1 MMWKQKR
8 ICVSLMVFG
17 ALLGAQPRAEAQ
29 SDQQVSVAE
38 AARRARE
45 QKKDAAKPVTVVTND
60 TLEPAK
66 TETPGVTQAAVTSA
80 AGAAQGSDLTVA
92 SATVGQQGAGGS
104 TGTPAAKESPADEA
118 ASKAA
123 LKALRQEIADK
134 QTEVD
139 LAQRELT
146 LASDDFYS
154 KPDFS
159 QDTGGK
165 AKLDAMQSTVAQKQD
180 ELAQLKA
187 KLPAGASAEEEKPA
201 PDQQAQ
207 PEQSQQTQPPQQ
219 P

>member
-1 MMWKQKR
+1 MWKLKR
-8 ICVSLMVFG
+8 VCVSLIVFG
-17 ALLGAQPRAEAQ
+17 ALLALMPRAQAQ
-29 SDQQVSVAE
+29 SEQQVSVAE

-60 TLEPAK
+60 TLEPARN
-66 TETPGVTQAAVTSA
+66 ETPAAAPAAATNL
-80 AGAAQGSDLTVA
+80 AGAAQQGTDLTVA
-92 SATVGQQGAGGS
+92 SATGSQQAATGA
-104 TGTPAAKESPADEA
+104 TGNPATKEAPADDA
-118 ASKAA
+118 TSKVE

-154 KPDFS
+154 RPDFS
-159 QDTGGK
+159 QDTTGK
-165 AKLDAMQSTVAQKQD
+165 AKLEAMQSNVAQKQD

-201 PDQQAQ
+201 SDQAQ
-207 PEQSQQTQPPQQ
+207 PDQSQQTQAPQQ

>member
-1 MMWKQKR
+1 MWKQKR
-8 ICVSLMVFG
+8 VCVSLIAFG
-17 ALLGAQPRAEAQ
+17 ALFVALPRAEAQ

-66 TETPGVTQAAVTSA
+66 AETPGVTQATVTNA
-80 AGAAQGSDLTVA
+80 AGAAQGADLTVA
-92 SATVGQQGAGGS
+92 SATGGQQGTGGS
-104 TGTPAAKESPADEA
+104 TGTPTAKESAADEA
-118 ASKAA
+118 ESKAA

-134 QTEVD
+134 QAEVD
-139 LAQRELT
+139 LAQREAA

-159 QDTGGK
+159 QDTAGK
-165 AKLDAMQSTVAQKQD
+165 AKLDAMQSNVAQKQD

-187 KLPAGASAEEEKPA
+187 KLPAGVSAEEEKPA